1 MLLPSLQ
8 VKYGEV
14 TYNTTFEDYTMLTG
28 NVVSLM
34 MGGIICFVWSMIA
47 PEDYDFVSM
56 RQIKMGRR
64 EGGRRPGLHQGETF
78 QCWACA
84 GEYAACGVAKML
96 HPLWLY

>member
-1 MLLPSLQ
+1 MPSTQ
-8 VKYGEV
+8 AKYGEV

-56 RQIKMGRR
+56 RQIKMVDEKEDGDMGFTKVRVTSI
-64 EGGRRPGLHQGETF
+64 GHVLVTVQLVGSPG
-78 QCWACA
+78 
-84 GEYAACGVAKML
+84 
-96 HPLWLY
+96 